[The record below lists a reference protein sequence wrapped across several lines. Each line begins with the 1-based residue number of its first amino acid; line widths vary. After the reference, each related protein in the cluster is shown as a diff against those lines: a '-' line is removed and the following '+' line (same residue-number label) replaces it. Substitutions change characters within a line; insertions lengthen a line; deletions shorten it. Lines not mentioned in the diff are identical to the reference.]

1 MTNRWSRFVLLLVVV
16 ALAAA
21 ACGDDSSATTTT
33 TTATPTTEDA
43 ASTTAAGEGALET
56 TTMTAGALPLV
67 DFAPLFYAEAMGYF
81 EEVGLDVTVEVVQ
94 SGPVAAQLL
103 LAGDLDASFINW
115 LSFAAAVSN
124 DAPLVVV
131 ANGTH
136 LADGQGGVFVT
147 ADSPLASLAD
157 LDGRSVATNSI
168 GNVGDVTIEALIADE
183 GLDVEV
189 DYVEVAFPE
198 IIPAIESGSVDA
210 GFLTEP
216 FTTFAKVSGLRSI
229 ADPYTG
235 SAKNLPIAGYMSTAQ
250 YAAENPNTIAAFR
263 RAIEAAT
270 ADLLDDEEALRAFI
284 PVYSAVS
291 EEAAQA
297 LILPLYQTTLTVE
310 DIQRP
315 ADLMFD
321 LGYLDE
327 PLDMNLS
334 VING

>member
-1 MTNRWSRFVLLLVVV
+1 MTNRWYRLVLVLVVV
-16 ALAAA
+16 GLLAA
-21 ACGDDSSATTTT
+21 ACGDDSSDTTT
-33 TTATPTTEDA
+33 TTATSSTSDVPTTADA
-43 ASTTAAGEGALET
+43 GAGALET
-56 TTMTAGALPLV
+56 TTMTVGALPLV
-67 DFAPLFYAEAMGYF
+67 DFAALFYAEAMGYF
-81 EEVGLDVTVEVVQ
+81 EAEGLDVTVEVVQ

-103 LAGDLDASFINW
+103 LAGDIDASFINW
-115 LSFAAAVSN
+115 LSFSAAVSN

-131 ANGTH
+131 ANGTD

-147 ADSPLASLAD
+147 ADSPLTSLAD
-157 LDGRSVATNSI
+157 LDGKSVATNSI
-168 GNVGDVTIEALIADE
+168 GNVGDIAIEALIADQ
-183 GLDVEV
+183 GLDVEI

-216 FTTFAKVSGLRSI
+216 FTTFAEVSGLRSI

-235 SAKNLPIAGYMSTAQ
+235 PAKNLPIAGYMSTAQ
-250 YAAENPNTIAAFR
+250 FAAENPNTTAAFR

-270 ADLLDDEEALRAFI
+270 ADLLADEEALRAFI
-284 PVYSAVS
+284 PVYSAVP

-327 PLDMNLS
+327 PLDMTLF

>member
-1 MTNRWSRFVLLLVVV
+1 MTNRWSRFVLLLVAV
-16 ALAAA
+16 ALLAA
-21 ACGDDSSATTTT
+21 ACGDDDSGETTS
-33 TTATPTTEDA
+33 TTATPSTSDA
-43 ASTTAAGEGALET
+43 SSTTVAGDGPLET

-67 DFAPLFYAEAMGYF
+67 DFAPLFYADAMGYF
-81 EEVGLDVTVEVVQ
+81 RAEGLEVTVEVVQ

-103 LAGDLDASFINW
+103 LAGDIDASFINW
-115 LSFAAAVSN
+115 LSFSAAVSN

-147 ADSPLASLAD
+147 ADSPLTSLED
-157 LDGRSVATNSI
+157 LDGKSVATNSI
-168 GNVGDVTIEALIADE
+168 GNVGDITIEALIADQ
-183 GLDVEV
+183 GLDVEI

-235 SAKNLPIAGYMSTAQ
+235 SAQNLPIAGYMSTAQ
-250 YAAENPNTIAAFR
+250 FAAENPNTVAAFR

-270 ADLLDDEEALRAFI
+270 ADLLADEDALRAFI
-284 PVYSAVS
+284 PVFSAVP

-310 DIQRP
+310 EIQRP

-327 PLDMNLS
+327 ALDMTLF